1 MYRVQVV
8 DGFYYDMFTYATNML
23 TIRHFV
29 VEHQIALT
37 KLILVL

>member
-23 TIRHFV
+23 TIRHLV

-37 KLILVL
+37 KLLLVL